1 MQPPP
6 SQESIE
12 KIISDNYIEYQYQFV
27 EFQSKFLLGL
37 FSKYQSVENGNL
49 VLYYARQVHQNIL
62 RQKDYNLNFNTSFE
76 KFWDNH
82 NKISPSKKSIS
93 DVARDISLPKETV
106 RRKILQLIKK
116 KILSK
121 KKSINLLPSEQ
132 YRKNYSLDTVNEIN
146 DVCKL
151 ISYICEK
158 INFSIS
164 KEEVTK
170 EIREKFSFYWFHYLG
185 AQLEY
190 LRLCSKQFN
199 DLELILIFLQV
210 AHLFSVKAKKNFLS
224 PKDFYDDPSLLKEY
238 IGASVS
244 ASSISEVTGIPRA
257 TCVRKL
263 KTLVSLK
270 KISQDEIS
278 KRYYIISNATS
289 EGLISNKI
297 TGKVVKIF
305 SNFFFICIRATSVRT
320 LY

>member
-1 MQPPP
+1 
-6 SQESIE
+6 
-12 KIISDNYIEYQYQFV
+12 
-27 EFQSKFLLGL
+27 
-37 FSKYQSVENGNL
+37 
-49 VLYYARQVHQNIL
+49 
-62 RQKDYNLNFNTSFE
+62 
-76 KFWDNH
+76 
-82 NKISPSKKSIS
+82 
-93 DVARDISLPKETV
+93 
-106 RRKILQLIKK
+106 
-116 KILSK
+116 
-121 KKSINLLPSEQ
+121 LLPSEQ

-146 DVCKL
+146 DVSKL

-190 LRLCSKQFN
+190 LRLWSKQFN
-199 DLELILIFLQV
+199 DLELTLIFLQV
-210 AHLFSVKAKKNFLS
+210 GHLFSAKAKKKILS

-244 ASSISEVTGIPRA
+244 ATSISEVTGIPRA

-270 KISQDEIS
+270 TISQDKIS
-278 KRYYIISNATS
+278 KRYYMISSATS
-289 EGLISNKI
+289 ESLISHKI
-297 TGKVVKIF
+297 TGKVVKLF

-320 LY
+320 

>member
-12 KIISDNYIEYQYQFV
+12 KIILDNYIECQYLFV

-62 RQKDYNLNFNTSFE
+62 RQKDYDLNFNTSLE

-82 NKISPSKKSIS
+82 NKISPNKKSLS
-93 DVARDISLPKETV
+93 DVARDTSLPKETV
-106 RRKILQLIKK
+106 RREVLQLIKQN
-116 KILSK
+116 ILSK
-121 KKSINLLPSEQ
+121 KKKSIDLLPSEQ
-132 YRKNYSLDTVNEIN
+132 YIKSYSLDIVNEIN

-151 ISYICEK
+151 IIYICVK
-158 INFSIS
+158 TNFSIS
-164 KEEVTK
+164 KEEVAK

-190 LRLCSKQFN
+190 LRLWSKQFN
-199 DLELILIFLQV
+199 DLELILIYLQV
-210 AHLFSVKAKKNFLS
+210 AHLFTAKVKKKNLS
-224 PKDFYDDPSLLKEY
+224 HKDFYDNPSQLKEC
-238 IGASVS
+238 IEASVS
-244 ASSISEVTGIPRA
+244 ATSISDVTGISRA

-270 KISQDEIS
+270 TISQDKIS
-278 KRYYIISNATS
+278 KRYYMISSAAS
-289 EGLISNKI
+289 EDLISHKI
-297 TGKVVKIF
+297 TKKVVKLF
-305 SNFFFICIRATSVRT
+305 SKFFFICIRATSVKT
-320 LY
+320 